1 MKLKSLQARICI
13 TAGLCLFVSSASL
26 VVYGVFTSRTNEQ
39 YVSDEVAVLIEH
51 STVREI
57 QNPPNH
63 EQTLFRPSYKMHL
76 MLLAQWPARLLQA
89 KLRRAR

>member
-13 TAGLCLFVSSASL
+13 TAGLCPFVSSASL

-57 QNPPNH
+57 QNLAESRANAI
-63 EQTLFRPSYKMHL
+63 QAKLQNHL